1 MKPKRTIN
9 VNKSLEIAAGVFF
22 TVAVLASATYI
33 SWRLMGASVLHGL
46 AAVAGVSSDM
56 GAEERAKKPVP
67 VLTSE
72 QRYIFEMLGLDA
84 KQIIP
89 FTKFGPITS
98 RLTPDFPNQPLET
111 FFYQSDAR
119 GTLSPIGQKR
129 TYNVNGYVSTSWTQ
143 IKGRGEIARMWN
155 KYIGTTGIVVRNDLG
170 YSSLRSDLVKDSMVV
185 YTPSTAIFDDPEVA
199 IAVLHGIQA
208 VRENKA
214 DTPETRKVNIDA
226 QKADSEA
233 QMFCADHVYL
243 LENLTGSQQGETRS
257 FEFDL
262 VSTIGGNYAFPKYGF
277 AGIQRLRRYHISEA
291 GLVTSVTVEPANGAA
306 YSIKDWDNCE
316 FKQR

>member
-1 MKPKRTIN
+1 MTQNNPQKETIIKC
-9 VNKSLEIAAGVFF
+9 VGV
-22 TVAVLASATYI
+22 VLLVLALVVGAAYLASRA
-33 SWRLMGASVLHGL
+33 MGVSLLDGVASV
-46 AAVAGVSSDM
+46 AAVFSEPS
-56 GAEERAKKPVP
+56 AEERAKKPVP

-89 FTKFGPITS
+89 YTKFGPITS
-98 RLTPDFPNQPLET
+98 RFTPDFPNQPLET

-155 KYIGTTGIVVRNDLG
+155 KYVDATGILVRNDLG
-170 YSSLRSDLVKDSMVV
+170 YAMLRSSLVKDSISV
-185 YTPSTAIFDDPEVA
+185 YTPSTTLFDDPEVI

-208 VRENKA
+208 VREGDATTPTVRKA
-214 DTPETRKVNIDA
+214 IIDA
-226 QKADSEA
+226 QKADKEA
-233 QMFCADHVYL
+233 QMFCSDHVYL
-243 LENLTGSQQGETRS
+243 LENLTGSQRGDTRS
-257 FEFDL
+257 IEFDL
-262 VSTIGGNYAFPKYGF
+262 VSTIGGDYAFPKYGF
-277 AGIQRLRRYHISEA
+277 SGIQRLRRYHVSNMGTVA
-291 GLVTSVTVEPANGAA
+291 SVTTEPTNGAS